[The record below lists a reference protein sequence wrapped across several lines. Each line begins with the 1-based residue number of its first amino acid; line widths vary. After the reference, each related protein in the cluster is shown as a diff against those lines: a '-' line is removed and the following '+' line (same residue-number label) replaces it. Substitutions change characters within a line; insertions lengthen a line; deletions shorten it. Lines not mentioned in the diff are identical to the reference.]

1 MIKIPLII
9 IFFFGNVFLA
19 EQRWKDFL
27 QKTQNKNNQ
36 NNKKNQNNKENINN
50 SLVQICK
57 YKESQDIFSIKTI
70 TENEYKE
77 MKKNGEVKGSS
88 EVSFSQQIIN
98 SNQKINEILP
108 EQQFILK
115 EKLKYNEEKSGEGIL
130 SENIYADDNYI
141 NKVKKTNQNN
151 NLFFKVFSLCF
162 NYDN

>member
-1 MIKIPLII
+1 M
-9 IFFFGNVFLA
+9 A
-19 EQRWKDFL
+19 EKRWKDFL
-27 QKTQNKNNQ
+27 KKTQNKN
-36 NNKKNQNNKENINN
+36 NQNNKENINN

-98 SNQKINEILP
+98 SNQKINEILS
-108 EQQFILK
+108 EQQSVLR
-115 EKLKYNEEKSGEGIL
+115 EKLKYNEEKAVESIL
-130 SENIYADDNYI
+130 SENIHSGDNYI
-141 NKVKKTNQNN
+141 NKAKKINQNN
-151 NLFFKVFSLCF
+151 NLFFKIFSLCF